1 MAKLT
6 DLSKTLDAASREA
19 KKIGGKVIVIGWKD
33 PEIANYMAINE
44 YGSPVSN
51 IPARPL
57 LRLAAKRFTTSG
69 RTKITGRVKAEE
81 FLENI
86 AKNGVEA
93 LQSAFTDNSFRRNA
107 ERTIKNK
114 GFDMPLVDTEKAFNE
129 IDYEIRD
136 K

>member
-1 MAKLT
+1 MAKLS
-6 DLSKTLDAASREA
+6 DLSKTLAAASREA
-19 KKIGGKVIVIGWKD
+19 KAIGGKVVMIGWESD
-33 PEIANYMAINE
+33 EVANYMAINE
-44 YGSPVSN
+44 YGAPN

-136 K
+136 Q

>member
-1 MAKLT
+1 MAKLS
-6 DLSKTLDAASREA
+6 DLSETLAAASREA
-19 KKIGGKVIVIGWKD
+19 KAIGGKVVMIGWESD
-33 PEIANYMAINE
+33 EVANYMAINE
-44 YGSPVSN
+44 YGAPN

-114 GFDMPLVDTEKAFNE
+114 GFDMPLVHTENAFNE
-129 IDYEIRD
+129 IDYEIRGQ
-136 K
+136 

>member
-1 MAKLT
+1 MAKLS
-6 DLSKTLDAASREA
+6 DLSKTLDAASIEA
-19 KKIGGKVIVIGWKD
+19 KDIGGKVVVIGWESD
-33 PEIANYMAINE
+33 EVANYMAINE
-44 YGSPVSN
+44 YGAPN

-57 LRLAAKRFTTSG
+57 LRLASKRFATSG
-69 RTKITGRVKAEE
+69 RTKITGRTNAKE

-114 GFDMPLVDTEKAFNE
+114 GFDMPLVDTEKAFNTVT
-129 IDYEIRD
+129 YEI
-136 K
+136 KEK